1 MHDSYRSPR
10 SGAEACPAPEQ
21 TDKGVGQRLKG
32 VGQRLKGRIAA
43 PSFVIAANV
52 ADNAS
57 FLAHKVDEVGLCLF
71 ETRGCLDYGPA
82 DLPADLARLPLRW
95 HAHLPVDLPWPA
107 SAPAGAARPA
117 REAARLTLAVLDRV
131 HALVPQMTLQA
142 AVLHPPEGSP
152 ALQRRLLADFARF
165 WQTQEQAAPPLL
177 LENVAHSDVFC
188 LGGSFLA
195 DHGLG
200 LCLDVGHL
208 LGYVQKG
215 LLHSAL
221 PHQAAMLHWS
231 APGNGDQH
239 LPLTALTPE
248 QRRIAQGLM
257 AVAPSTATHMVEVF
271 NWDGLSAS
279 LPVLAAF
286 ADESR

>member
-1 MHDSYRSPR
+1 MPDHSRPPR
-10 SGAEACPAPEQ
+10 SGAETCPAPERS
-21 TDKGVGQRLKG
+21 GGQRLG
-32 VGQRLKGRIAA
+32 GRIAA

-52 ADNAS
+52 ADNAL

-71 ETRGCLDYGPA
+71 ETRGCLDYGPD
-82 DLPADLARLPLRW
+82 DLPAALADLPLRW

-107 SAPAGAARPA
+107 RVAAGTAHPA
-117 REAARLTLAVLDRV
+117 REPARLALAVLDRV
-131 HALVPQMTLQA
+131 TTLVPHMTLRA

-152 ALQRRLLADFARF
+152 ALQRRMLADFASR
-165 WQTQEQAAPPLL
+165 WHAQEHAAPPLL
-177 LENVAHSDVFC
+177 LENVAHSDVLC

-221 PHQAAMLHWS
+221 PRQAAMLHWS
-231 APGNGDQH
+231 APGSGDRH

-248 QRRIAQGLM
+248 QRHIAQSLM
-257 AVAPSTATHMVEVF
+257 ADAPSTATHMVEVF

-279 LPVLAAF
+279 LPVLAAL
-286 ADESR
+286 AGESR

>member
-1 MHDSYRSPR
+1 MPDHSHAAR

-21 TDKGVGQRLKG
+21 AGKSGGQRLE
-32 VGQRLKGRIAA
+32 GRIAA

-52 ADNAS
+52 ADNAF
-57 FLAHKVDEVGLCLF
+57 FLARKVDEVGLCLF
-71 ETRGCLDYGPA
+71 ETRGCLNYGPD
-82 DLPADLARLPLRW
+82 DLPAALAELPLRW

-107 SAPAGAARPA
+107 RAAAGKARPA
-117 REAARLTLAVLDRV
+117 SEAARLALAVLNRV
-131 HALVPQMTLQA
+131 VTLVPHMTLRA

-152 ALQRRLLADFARF
+152 AFQRRMLADFATH
-165 WQTQEQAAPPLL
+165 WHAQGHEAPPLL
-177 LENVAHSDVFC
+177 LENVAHSDVLC

-208 LGYVQKG
+208 LGYVQNG

-221 PHQAAMLHWS
+221 PRQAAMLHWS

-248 QRRIAQGLM
+248 QRHIAQSLM
-257 AVAPSTATHMVEVF
+257 ADAPLTATHMIEVF

-279 LPVLAAF
+279 LPVLAAL
-286 ADESR
+286 AGESR

>member
-1 MHDSYRSPR
+1 MPDPSRPAR
-10 SGAEACPAPEQ
+10 AGTEVCAGAEARPAPEQ
-21 TDKGVGQRLKG
+21 TRKGC
-32 VGQRLKGRIAA
+32 GQRLKGRIAA

-82 DLPADLARLPLRW
+82 DLPASLAHLPLRW

-107 SAPAGAARPA
+107 SAAANATRPA
-117 REAARLTLAVLDRV
+117 REAAQLALAVLDRV
-131 HALVPQMTLQA
+131 HTLVPQMTLQA

-152 ALQRRLLADFARF
+152 ALQRRMLADFARF
-165 WQTQEQAAPPLL
+165 WHAQGQSAPPLL
-177 LENVAHSDVFC
+177 LENVAHSDVLC
-188 LGGSFLA
+188 LGGDFLA

-221 PHQAAMLHWS
+221 PRQAAMLHWS

-239 LPLTALTPE
+239 LPLTAFTPE
-248 QRRIAQGLM
+248 QRHIAQGLM
-257 AVAPSTATHMVEVF
+257 ADAPPTATHMIEVF

-279 LPVLAAF
+279 LPVLAAL
-286 ADESR
+286 AGED

>member
-1 MHDSYRSPR
+1 MPDSSRPAR
-10 SGAEACPAPEQ
+10 AGAEVCAGAEARPAPEQ
-21 TDKGVGQRLKG
+21 TRKGC
-32 VGQRLKGRIAA
+32 GQRLKGRIAA

-82 DLPADLARLPLRW
+82 DLPASLAHLPLRW

-107 SAPAGAARPA
+107 SAAANATRPA
-117 REAARLTLAVLDRV
+117 REAAQLALAVLDRV
-131 HALVPQMTLQA
+131 HTLVPQMTLQA

-152 ALQRRLLADFARF
+152 ALQRRMLADFARR
-165 WQTQEQAAPPLL
+165 WHAQEHAAPPLL

-221 PHQAAMLHWS
+221 PRQAAMLHWS

-239 LPLTALTPE
+239 LPLTAFTPE

-257 AVAPSTATHMVEVF
+257 AAAPPTATHMIEVF

-279 LPVLAAF
+279 LPVLAAL
-286 ADESR
+286 AGEYR

>member
-1 MHDSYRSPR
+1 MPDPSRSAR
-10 SGAEACPAPEQ
+10 AGAEARAGADARPAPGQ
-21 TDKGVGQRLKG
+21 TRKGGGQRLE
-32 VGQRLKGRIAA
+32 GRIAA

-52 ADNAS
+52 ADNAV

-71 ETRGCLDYGPA
+71 ETRACLDYGPD
-82 DLPADLARLPLRW
+82 DLPAALAHLPLRW

-107 SAPAGAARPA
+107 SAAANATSPA
-117 REAARLTLAVLDRV
+117 REAAQLALAVLDRV
-131 HALVPQMTLQA
+131 YALVPQMTLQA

-152 ALQRRLLADFARF
+152 ALQRRMLADFARR
-165 WQTQEQAAPPLL
+165 WHAQEHAAPPLL

-221 PHQAAMLHWS
+221 PRQAAMLHWS

-239 LPLTALTPE
+239 LPLTAFTPE
-248 QRRIAQGLM
+248 QRHIAQGLM
-257 AVAPSTATHMVEVF
+257 ADAPPTATHMIEVF

-279 LPVLAAF
+279 LPVLAAL
-286 ADESR
+286 AGED

>member
-1 MHDSYRSPR
+1 MPDSYRSPR
-10 SGAEACPAPEQ
+10 SGAEACSAQEQ
-21 TDKGVGQRLKG
+21 TSKGVGQRLKG
-32 VGQRLKGRIAA
+32 VGQRLKGRVAA

-82 DLPADLARLPLRW
+82 DLPAALAHLPLRW

-107 SAPAGAARPA
+107 SAAANATRPA
-117 REAARLTLAVLDRV
+117 REAAQMALAVLDRV
-131 HALVPQMTLQA
+131 YALVPQMTLQA

-152 ALQRRLLADFARF
+152 ALQRRMLADFARR
-165 WQTQEQAAPPLL
+165 WHAQEHAAPPLL
-177 LENVAHSDVFC
+177 LENVAHSDVLC
-188 LGGSFLA
+188 LGGDFLA

-221 PHQAAMLHWS
+221 PRQAAMLHWS

-239 LPLTALTPE
+239 LPLTAFTPE
-248 QRRIAQGLM
+248 QRHIAQGLM
-257 AVAPSTATHMVEVF
+257 ADAPPTATHMIEVF

-279 LPVLAAF
+279 LPVLAAL
-286 ADESR
+286 AGED